1 LNTLDIKLPPGR
13 LVSIDA
19 LRGIASFAVVLY
31 HAFAMGVFSVVTP
44 NVYVVWEYIYA
55 LPISFGYTG
64 VYLFFVISGFCI
76 HLRWAK
82 AKARNEESFKL
93 DFVSFWKRRI
103 VRLYPAYLVTL
114 ALCILIQYF
123 RGELVISTF
132 FVWDIVSHV
141 LMIHNF
147 DPRTVYSINGVL
159 WTLAIEEQLY
169 LAYFLLVYLREKFGW
184 KYTMLFCVSARIGWF
199 ALAFALNK
207 SFGYQL
213 PVIESSMANWCIWAL
228 GAVSIEA
235 ALGII
240 KLPKWTSSISIGIL
254 FLIVAGAIEYTDLR
268 LGRTGLFNKFTW
280 LVYQPIWG
288 FGFFILLNRIVNSEI
303 TWFKEKATNYANKGN
318 LIRVFAFVGVFS
330 YSLYLTHEIILGTIR
345 VPAAIGVFICLVF
358 SYFFFLIFEK
368 PFIKTKNAS

>member
-1 LNTLDIKLPPGR
+1 MNKILLPQGR

-31 HAFAMGVFSVVTP
+31 HAFAMGVFNVATP
-44 NVYVVWEYIYA
+44 NVYAIWEYIYA
-55 LPISFGYTG
+55 VPISFGYTG

-82 AKARNEESFKL
+82 AKARNDESFKL
-93 DFVSFWKRRI
+93 DFVSFWKRRF

-114 ALCILIQYF
+114 AICLLIQYF
-123 RGELVISTF
+123 RGELVFSTF
-132 FVWDIVSHV
+132 FVWDIVSHI

-147 DPRTVYSINGVL
+147 DARTVYSINGVL

-184 KYTMLFCVSARIGWF
+184 KYTMIVCVSARIGWF

-207 SFGYQL
+207 FVGYQL

-240 KLPKWTSSISIGIL
+240 KLPKWTSSVFIGIIL
-254 FLIVAGAIEYTDLR
+254 LITAGAIEYTDLK
-268 LGRTGLFNKFTW
+268 LGRTGVFNKFTW
-280 LVYQPIWG
+280 LVYQPVWG
-288 FGFFILLNRIVNSEI
+288 LGFFIIINRFVKSEI
-303 TWFKEKATNYANKGN
+303 SWFKDTAANYANKNN
-318 LIRVFAFVGVFS
+318 LIKLCAFVGVFS
-330 YSLYLTHEIILGTIR
+330 YSLYLTHEIILDLIKIP
-345 VPAAIGVFICLVF
+345 VLIGVILCLIFSFVF
-358 SYFFFLIFEK
+358 YNMFEK
-368 PFIKTKNAS
+368 PFIKTAKT